1 MLPLLLATT
10 PGERHGDAKKRREEL
25 LRERAQVL
33 AARTGYPF
41 DWQRSPHRERYNFNI
56 KDPCAA
62 PLAEAFE
69 VCSSVWCRRC
79 RLPDMA
85 R

>member
-1 MLPLLLATT
+1 MPLFLATT

-25 LRERAQVL
+25 LRERAQAMAV
-33 AARTGYPF
+33 RTGYPF
-41 DWQRSPHRERYNFNI
+41 DWQRSPHRERYTFNI

-69 VCSSVWCRRC
+69 VRPSAWHCRC
-79 RLPDMA
+79 RLLDVL